1 MRIVSRNCGI
11 LALVLVLGWVVHP
24 ASQERVRID
33 ITQVRVRIDITQVGA
48 YLLPIALP
56 ELKGE
61 AADPALGQ
69 QIRTVM
75 QRDLERTGLFRI
87 IESNGAAV
95 QTIQTLPYGDWSRLG
110 AAGVIAGQIDVSQ
123 SRVPLTLQL
132 TLHDVA
138 EQSMLFGRE
147 YQGSRERHR
156 RMAHRFSD
164 HVVEVFTGEPGPFDT
179 HVMCVRSIPDS
190 KGTEIVRMDYDG
202 HGVRR
207 LIANGAL
214 NLAPVLSPDGTVLAY
229 TSYRDGSP
237 DIYLQN
243 LYDGQEERLTNEPGL
258 ALAGSWS
265 PDGRY
270 LALSRTINGNND
282 LFLYDTRR
290 RRFKRLTNDPGI
302 DVSPSFAPDGHRLVF
317 TSDRGGS
324 PQLYLTN
331 AKGGRPVRLTFEG
344 THNTAPAWSPRDDT
358 IAFVGRGEDR
368 TVAIYTIHAE
378 SRQRQRLSFGNLQY
392 EAPTWGPNG
401 RFLMHTSRVG
411 DTWQRYM
418 VRQDGHDK
426 ILPAANGSACRYPQW
441 VARPEPSS

>member
-1 MRIVSRNCGI
+1 MRSIRRKC
-11 LALVLVLGWVVHP
+11 AVLVLLFVLCWVVDP
-24 ASQERVRID
+24 ASQERIIID
-33 ITQVRVRIDITQVGA
+33 IDKVGG

-56 ELKGE
+56 KLKGE
-61 AADPALGQ
+61 MVDPVLGQ

-87 IESNGAAV
+87 IESNGNSV
-95 QTIQTLPYGDWSRLG
+95 QTIKTLPYGDWSSLG
-110 AAGVIAGQIDVSQ
+110 AAGVIAGQLDVSQ
-123 SRVPLTLQL
+123 GRAPLTLQL

-138 EQSMLFGRE
+138 QQLMLLGKV
-147 YQGSRERHR
+147 YQGSREGHR

-164 HVVEVFTGEPGPFDT
+164 HVLQVFTGEQGPFDT
-179 HVMCVRSIPDS
+179 QVMCVSRVPDS
-190 KGTEIVRMDYDG
+190 KATEIVRMDYDG

-207 LIANGAL
+207 LVANGAL
-214 NLAPVLSPDGTVLAY
+214 NLAPVLSPDGSVLAY
-229 TSYRDGSP
+229 TSYRAGSP
-237 DIYLQN
+237 DIYLLN
-243 LYDGQEERLTNEPGL
+243 LRDGQEERLTSEPGL

-270 LALSRTINGNND
+270 LALSRTIDGNND

-302 DVSPSFAPDGHRLVF
+302 DVSPSFAPDGRRLVF

-331 AKGGRPVRLTFEG
+331 VKGGRPARLTFEG
-344 THNTAPAWSPRDDT
+344 AYNTAPAWSPRDDT
-358 IAFVGRGEDR
+358 IAYVGRGEDR
-368 TVAIYTIHAE
+368 AMAIYTIHAE
-378 SRQRQRLSFGNLQY
+378 SRQRQRLSFGPRQY
-392 EAPTWGPNG
+392 EAPTWDPHG

-411 DTWQRYM
+411 DAWQRYI

-426 ILPAANGSACRYPQW
+426 ILPAANGLACLSPQW
-441 VARPEPSS
+441 VTRAKPSS

>member
-1 MRIVSRNCGI
+1 MRIMSRKFVI
-11 LALVLVLGWVVHP
+11 LALVLVLCWVVRP
-24 ASQERVRID
+24 ASQERIRID
-33 ITQVRVRIDITQVGA
+33 INQVGG

-56 ELKGE
+56 KLKGE
-61 AADPALGQ
+61 TAEPELGQ

-87 IESNGAAV
+87 LASNGAGV
-95 QTIQTLPYGDWSRLG
+95 QTITTLPYGDWSRLG
-110 AAGVIAGQIDVSQ
+110 AAGVIAGQFDVSQ
-123 SRVPLTLQL
+123 SRAPLILQL
-132 TLHDVA
+132 ALHDVA
-138 EQSMLFGRE
+138 QQSMLFGRIYE
-147 YQGSRERHR
+147 GSREGHR

-164 HVVEVFTGEPGPFDT
+164 HVLEVFTGEQGPFDT
-179 HVMCVRSIPDS
+179 QVMCVRPVPDS

-202 HGVRR
+202 HGVQR
-207 LIANGAL
+207 LVANGAL
-214 NLAPVLSPDGTVLAY
+214 NLAPVLSPDGAVLAY
-229 TSYRDGSP
+229 TSYRAGAP
-237 DIYLQN
+237 DIYLLN
-243 LYDGQEERLTNEPGL
+243 LRDGQEERLTNEPGL

-282 LFLYDTRR
+282 LFIYDTRR
-290 RRFKRLTNDPGI
+290 RRFKRLTNNRGI

-331 AKGGRPVRLTFEG
+331 VKGGRPARLTFEG
-344 THNTAPAWSPRDDT
+344 TYNTAPAWSPRDDT

-368 TVAIYTIHAE
+368 TLAIYTIHAE
-378 SRQRQRLSFGNLQY
+378 SRQRQRLSFGSLQY
-392 EAPTWGPNG
+392 EAPTWDPNG

-411 DTWQRYM
+411 DAWQRYM

-426 ILPAANGSACRYPQW
+426 ILPAANGLACQSPQW
-441 VARPEPSS
+441 VARAKPPS